1 MLDCDF
7 FMPTIFDNDQSLLR
21 DGLLDAYKGSKRAD
35 CCIGYF
41 NLRGRDQL
49 ANAID
54 ILPGNSVNENGKEV
68 HRTCRLL
75 IGMMVSNPYEHA
87 DIFQMDNIGMKRQKE
102 LLAVDFRRQ
111 LERGCPN
118 NTDEITVKHLKRQ
131 LEDGKVA
138 IKFYLRSR
146 LHAKLYLAHRTDTIA
161 PLVAF
166 VGSSNLTFSGLK
178 NQGELNVDV
187 LEQDAA
193 KKLDDWFN
201 ERWNDS
207 KCVDITKEL
216 IEILDESWAGKVRS
230 PYEIFL
236 KIAYHLSHE
245 ARMGLANFTI
255 PQDFKNELLDFQ
267 ETAVAVAARHLNQ
280 RGGVLVGDVVGL
292 GKTIVATA
300 IAKIFENDFN
310 HETLV
315 ICPKNL
321 TDMWDGYLH
330 RYHVRGKTM
339 SVSKVQNELPNKER
353 YRTVIID
360 ESHNLRNRER
370 ARYKAIK
377 EYIDKNDC
385 KVILLSATP
394 YNKTYKD
401 LANQLRLFLD
411 EDVRLTISP
420 IEYIRSLGGQD
431 AFDMK
436 HTETSAFSLGAF
448 ALSEFP
454 GDWQKLMQHYLV
466 RRTRNFIKKH
476 YAETDKNGRKYL
488 QFSDGRKSPFPD
500 RLPKRAEF
508 PFDID
513 DDSDQYAQ
521 LYSDPIVDTIGG
533 LHLSRYGLQLYRKEV
548 LPGNITPEE
557 IKLLDNLNRAQRRLI
572 GFCRTMLFKRLESS
586 GSSFLLSLSR
596 HLLRNYVFIYAL
608 ESNLPIPL
616 GKNSTQN
623 IDDYLDNDEDNAD
636 DEMLPIIT
644 DPEKFLE
651 NGEEVYS
658 TYRNESKKHDWIR
671 SDCFTDALLKD
682 LKEDSDN
689 IIGILKDNQWKPKED
704 RKLNA
709 LHTLVTKTHGKEKV
723 LVFTQFADTA
733 KYLYDQLAQKGVQGL
748 DWVTGNDDNP
758 TDKAK
763 RFSPKS
769 NNNQIVSTAD
779 EIRVLIS
786 TDVLS
791 EGQNLQDCRI
801 VVNYDLPWAI
811 IRLIQRAGRVDRI
824 GQQATEILCYSFLP
838 EEGIEKII
846 NLRGRLDVR
855 IKQHTDVLG
864 SDEQFFEGDPINLED
879 LYNEKSGILDDDE
892 NDADVDI
899 GSHALKI
906 WQEAI
911 EKNPT
916 LEAQIK
922 KLPNVVHSTKQASSF
937 DTSGVITYVKT
948 KSDDDMLVW
957 IDDNGEI
964 VTLSQMEILKVAE
977 CFPETPALDKSEKHN
992 DLIAK
997 IVERI
1002 KSCDSIVSAA
1012 MGTRLSVKRWV
1023 YERLEHYCRANPL
1036 IASHELKEAMQ
1047 DIHNH
1052 KMMESAK
1059 ESFIRQRK
1067 AGATDAILAEL
1078 AENLHNEH
1086 RLVFKDDSNIENK
1099 EPEIICSLGL
1109 RH

>member
-1 MLDCDF
+1 
-7 FMPTIFDNDQSLLR
+7 MPTIFDNDQSLLR
-21 DGLLDAYKGSKRAD
+21 DGLLDAYKESKRAD

-41 NLRGRDQL
+41 NLRGWGQL
-49 ANAID
+49 ADAID
-54 ILPGNSVNENGKEV
+54 LLPGNRVNENGKEV

-87 DIFQMDNIGMKRQKE
+87 DIFQMDHAGMKRQKE
-102 LLAVDFRRQ
+102 LLAIDFRRQ
-111 LERGCPN
+111 LERGCPS
-118 NTDEITVKHLKRQ
+118 NTDEKTVQHLKKQ
-131 LEDGKVA
+131 LEEGKVV

-146 LHAKLYLAHRTDTIA
+146 LHAKLYLAHRTDTVA

-178 NQGELNVDV
+178 TQGELNVDV

-193 KKLDDWFN
+193 RKLDHWFN

-207 KCVDITKEL
+207 QCVDITKEL
-216 IEILDESWAGKVRS
+216 IEILDESWGGKTRR
-230 PYEIFL
+230 PYEIFI
-236 KIAYHLSHE
+236 KIAYHLSYE
-245 ARMGLANFTI
+245 ARMGLANFSI
-255 PQDFKNELLDFQ
+255 PQNFKNELLDFQ

-321 TDMWDGYLH
+321 TDMWKGYLR
-330 RYHVRGKTM
+330 RYYVRGEIM
-339 SVSKVQNELPNKER
+339 SVSRVQNDLPNKER

-360 ESHNLRNRER
+360 ESHNLRNREG

-377 EYIDKNDC
+377 DYIDKNDC

-420 IEYIRSLGGQD
+420 IEYIRSFGGQE

-476 YAETDKNGRKYL
+476 YAKTDETGRKSL
-488 QFSDGRKSPFPD
+488 QFADGRMSPFPD

-508 PFDID
+508 PFDSSD
-513 DDSDQYAQ
+513 NSDQYAQ
-521 LYSDPIVDTIGG
+521 LYSGPIVDTIGG

-548 LPGNITPEE
+548 LPDNVTAEE
-557 IKLLDNLNRAQRRLI
+557 IKLLDHLNRAQRRLI

-586 GSSFLLSLSR
+586 GASFLLSLSR

-608 ESNLPIPL
+608 ENNLPIPL
-616 GKNSTQN
+616 GKNSAQN

-636 DEMLPIIT
+636 DETLSIMT
-644 DPEKFLE
+644 DPETFLE
-651 NGEEVYS
+651 KGKEVYS
-658 TYRNESKKHDWIR
+658 VYRNEAKKYDWIQ
-671 SDCFTDALLKD
+671 SDCFTDELLKD
-682 LKEDSDN
+682 LKEDSNN
-689 IIGILKDNQWKPKED
+689 ILGILKENQWKPKED

-709 LHTLVTKTHGKEKV
+709 LYTLVTKTHGNEKV

-733 KYLYDQLAQKGVQGL
+733 KYLHEELKNRGVAYL
-748 DWVTGNDDNP
+748 ECVTGRDGNP
-758 TDKAK
+758 TEKAY

-769 NNNQIVSTAD
+769 NDQIVCTAD

-824 GQQATEILCYSFLP
+824 GQQATEILCYSFWP

-846 NLRGRLDVR
+846 HLRSRLDLR

-864 SDEQFFEGDPINLED
+864 SDEQFFEGDPINLEN

-892 NDADVDI
+892 NDAEVDI
-899 GSHALKI
+899 SSHALKI

-911 EKNPT
+911 ENNPA

-922 KLPNVVHSTKQASSF
+922 KLPNVVHSTKKSSSF
-937 DTSGVITYVKT
+937 DTPGVITYVKT

-957 IDDNGEI
+957 VDDDGEI
-964 VTLSQMEILKVAE
+964 VTLSQMEILKAAE
-977 CFPETPALDKSEKHN
+977 CFPETPSLEKSPQHN

-997 IVERI
+997 IVERM
-1002 KSCDSIVSAA
+1002 KRGDRIVSAA

-1023 YERLEHYCRANPL
+1023 YERLEHYCRVNPL
-1036 IASHELKEAMQ
+1036 IVSQELKEAMQ

-1059 ESFIRQRK
+1059 EAFLRQRK
-1067 AGATDAILAEL
+1067 AGATDAILSEL

-1086 RLVFKDDSNIENK
+1086 RLVFKDDTNTENK
-1099 EPEIICSLGL
+1099 EPEIICSLGI
-1109 RH
+1109 RNN